1 MVARTWTGG
10 GSNTASN
17 PNDWSPPSAPQP
29 GDTLTI
35 GSGTINVSGNDL
47 AGDTLSVTPYTASGV
62 YEVANIATHGP
73 TTLDLSVL
81 LGTANVT
88 ADPGSVL
95 TINAHVTA
103 GYLNVS
109 GGTLRFIGT
118 STFDAHGT
126 VLSDKLTGSGTLD
139 LYGGNA
145 TGESMVI
152 NGAVGPGLT
161 FNISS
166 YEGIGDAGLQ
176 IDHPAQFLGDIQ
188 LQSGFAAFMGLHAT
202 SADLF
207 GDILVLFNGA
217 RLVDT
222 VRLSNTGGSALQ
234 VQQNSAGVMVSAGLG
249 DYDQPGGI
257 GTPLPLTVHP

>member
-10 GSNTASN
+10 DGNTASN
-17 PNDWSPPSAPQP
+17 PNDWSPPDTPQP

-47 AGDTLSVTPYTASGV
+47 AGDTLSVSPSTPSGAF
-62 YEVANIATHGP
+62 EVANIATHGA
-73 TTLDLSVL
+73 TTLNLAVL
-81 LGTANVT
+81 LGTANVA
-88 ADPGSVL
+88 ADAGSVL
-95 TINAHVTA
+95 TLTAHVAA

-118 STFDAHGT
+118 STFDAYRT
-126 VLSDKLTGSGTLD
+126 VLSDKLTGNGKLD

-145 TGESMVI
+145 TGETLEI
-152 NGAVGPGLT
+152 KGAVDRGLT

-166 YEGIGDAGLQ
+166 NGAGDAGLQ
-176 IDHPAQFLGDIQ
+176 IDHPGQFLGDIR

-202 SADLF
+202 RADLF
-207 GDILVLFNGA
+207 GDMLMLSNGG

-222 VRLSNTGGSALQ
+222 VRLSNTGTSALQ

-249 DYDQPGGI
+249 DYAQPGGI
-257 GTPLPLTVHP
+257 GTPLPLTIHS